1 MRSCARVC
9 RLSAASIHAT
19 STLAS
24 RTHSAIVEMRA
35 VFESVSTEG
44 DDTLQ
49 VVQTLPDR
57 RLPAF
62 VRRPWPPTTQLCQDA
77 SSILRT
83 QSCQFFGQLF
93 YTCARCGHL
102 QASVDPF
109 STRSKPYSAHVHA
122 HEERPSCGCARFS
135 LWQNATKRPLL
146 ARMRN
151 VPHSLE

>member
-1 MRSCARVC
+1 VPSCSSCVMRSCARVC

-62 VRRPWPPTTQLCQDA
+62 VRRPWPPDDSTPPGREFDPQDSELPVLWPA
-77 SSILRT
+77 LLYVRAVWPSTSKRRPVFDEEQTVQRPVVATDRIR
-83 QSCQFFGQLF
+83 
-93 YTCARCGHL
+93 AR
-102 QASVDPF
+102 
-109 STRSKPYSAHVHA
+109 
-122 HEERPSCGCARFS
+122 
-135 LWQNATKRPLL
+135 
-146 ARMRN
+146 
-151 VPHSLE
+151 